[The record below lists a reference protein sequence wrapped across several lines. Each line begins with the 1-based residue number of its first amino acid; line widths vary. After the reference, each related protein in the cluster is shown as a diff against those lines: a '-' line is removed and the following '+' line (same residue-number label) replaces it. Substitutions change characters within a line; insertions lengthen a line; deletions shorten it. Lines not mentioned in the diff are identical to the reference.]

1 MLGKD
6 SDLQPV
12 TIAGGS
18 FETLAQWNAMRLR
31 KSAGQEGDTSSP
43 SSAISSVLSTPVD
56 SGTPNE
62 G

>member
-6 SDLQPV
+6 SDIQPV

-31 KSAGQEGDTSSP
+31 KTAEADRDVSSP

-56 SGTPNE
+56 GGTPNE

>member
-6 SDLQPV
+6 SDIQPV

-31 KSAGQEGDTSSP
+31 KTADADRDVSSP
-43 SSAISSVLSTPVD
+43 SSAISSALSTPVD
-56 SGTPNE
+56 GGTPNE

>member
-18 FETLAQWNAMRLR
+18 YETLAQWNAMRLR
-31 KSAGQEGDTSSP
+31 KSADADRDASPP
-43 SSAISSVLSTPVD
+43 SSAISSILSTPID
-56 SGTPNE
+56 GGTPNE

>member
-18 FETLAQWNAMRLR
+18 YETLAQWNAMRFR
-31 KSAGQEGDTSSP
+31 KSADADRDASP
-43 SSAISSVLSTPVD
+43 SSAISSILSTSVD
-56 SGTPNE
+56 GGTPTE

>member
-6 SDLQPV
+6 SDIQPV

-31 KSAGQEGDTSSP
+31 KTAEADRDVSSP

>member
-18 FETLAQWNAMRLR
+18 FETLSQWNAMRLK
-31 KSAGQEGDTSSP
+31 KSAGPDRDTSP
-43 SSAISSVLSTPVD
+43 SSAMSSALSTPVD